1 MILSLML
8 NKIFYKD
15 KDSYLFLQ
23 ELVKIFVER
32 KIEARKLE
40 ARDLLFQ
47 SMFNENKMGER

>member
-1 MILSLML
+1 ML

-23 ELVKIFVER
+23 ELVRIFVER
-32 KIEARKLE
+32 KLEARKLE

-47 SMFNENKMGER
+47 SMFNENNISLASCF

>member
-23 ELVKIFVER
+23 ELMNIFWW
-32 KIEARKLE
+32 
-40 ARDLLFQ
+40 
-47 SMFNENKMGER
+47 